1 MAPRHRELFGK
12 DCFGGMPRPA
22 RETRALPNLLSSG
35 PHGFVT
41 GSLDCAR
48 DDGYLSDV
56 QTDLFGS
63 STRVLTVA
71 ELTRA
76 IRGALETRFGA
87 VWVQGEISNYK
98 QHPSGHQY
106 FTLKDSRAQIAC
118 VIFRNAPLSLR
129 QPLADGA
136 QVQVYGSVSV
146 FEARGQY
153 QLSVEIVQPRG
164 LGLLQAKFEALKRK
178 LEAEGLFDPG
188 RKKPLP
194 QFPKRIGIV
203 TSRSGAAIRDILN
216 ILRRRARGVEI
227 LINPVRVQGIGAAM
241 EIASAINEFSNP
253 SAIWPPLDV
262 IVLARGGGSLEDL
275 WEFNEEIVARAI
287 AAAVVPIVSAVGHEI
302 DFTIADFVADLRA
315 PTPSAAAELI
325 VPAAIELERRVN
337 ELALCLYRCWRNFL
351 VREQTRLR
359 LFTERA
365 VARELLSRIQ
375 EGKQTLDW
383 RRATLQRNA
392 TAIFGNWRNRL
403 LENAAALRRHDP
415 SREIILRRSRFTE
428 FARRLVTCPPH
439 LLNATR
445 KRFER
450 AEKILA
456 VLGPDATL
464 RRGYSM
470 TMDATG
476 NLVRSVTQVKRS
488 DRIRTRVTDGAIE
501 SDVV

>member
-1 MAPRHRELFGK
+1 MRHS
-12 DCFGGMPRPA
+12 M
-22 RETRALPNLLSSG
+22 
-35 PHGFVT
+35 
-41 GSLDCAR
+41 
-48 DDGYLSDV
+48 
-56 QTDLFGS
+56 QTDFFGA
-63 STRVLTVA
+63 STKVLTVA

-76 IRGALETRFGA
+76 IRDTLETKFGA

-118 VIFRNAPLSLR
+118 VIFRNAPLFIR

-178 LEAEGLFDPG
+178 LEAEGLFDQA

-203 TSRSGAAIRDILN
+203 TSPSGAAIRDILN
-216 ILRRRARGVEI
+216 ILRRRARGIEI
-227 LINPVRVQGIGAAM
+227 LINPVRVQGAGAAA
-241 EIASAINEFSNP
+241 EIASAINELSNP
-253 SAIWPPLDV
+253 SKIWPPLDL
-262 IVLARGGGSLEDL
+262 IVVARGGGSIEDL
-275 WEFNEEIVARAI
+275 WEFNEEVVARAI

-302 DFTIADFVADLRA
+302 NFTIVDFVVDLRA
-315 PTPSAAAELI
+315 TTPSAAAELI
-325 VPAAIELERRVN
+325 VPAAVELDRRVN
-337 ELALCLYRCWRNFL
+337 ELAVCLHRCWQSFIA
-351 VREQTRLR
+351 RERTRLR
-359 LFTERA
+359 LFSERA
-365 VARELLSRIQ
+365 VSRELLRRMQ

-383 RRATLQRNA
+383 RRESLQRNA
-392 TAIFGNWRNRL
+392 VGFLGNWRSRL
-403 LENAAALRRHDP
+403 AENTAALRRHDP
-415 SREIILRRSRFTE
+415 SREIVLRRSRFAE
-428 FARRLVTCPPH
+428 FARRLATCPPQ
-439 LLNATR
+439 LVNTMR
-445 KRFER
+445 RRFER

-470 TMDATG
+470 TTDVEG
-476 NLVRSVTQVKRS
+476 IVLRSVTQVKRG
-488 DRIRTRVTDGAIE
+488 DRIRTRVTNGSIE
-501 SDVV
+501 SKVI